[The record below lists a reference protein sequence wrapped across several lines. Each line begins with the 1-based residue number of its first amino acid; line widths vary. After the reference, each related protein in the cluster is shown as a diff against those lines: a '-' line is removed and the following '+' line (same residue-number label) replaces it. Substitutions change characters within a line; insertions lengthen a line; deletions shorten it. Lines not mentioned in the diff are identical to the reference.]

1 MKKIITICLCLLLS
15 LYFYERQ
22 KPVDLSK
29 YESDSKRV
37 EIKGE
42 VITPGIYD
50 VDLHANVNDVIR
62 LAGGCRPDADT
73 SNLNLTKDIA
83 NHEVIVVAKKSE
95 VVLIS
100 INSAKVE
107 DLDTLP
113 GIGPSIAQR
122 IVDYRSQNAFS
133 SLEQLKEVKG
143 IGDKLFD
150 KIKDLITL

>member
-1 MKKIITICLCLLLS
+1 MKKIMTICLCVLFS

-22 KPVDLSK
+22 KPVDLSA
-29 YESDSKRV
+29 YENDYKRV

-42 VITPGIYD
+42 VANPGIYD
-50 VDLHANVNDVIR
+50 VDVHANVDDVIR
-62 LAGGCRPDADT
+62 LAGGCNSEADI
-73 SNLNLTKDIA
+73 SNVNLTKDIA
-83 NHEVIVVAKKSE
+83 NNEVIVIAKKSQ

-100 INSAKVE
+100 LNSAKVE
-107 DLDTLP
+107 ELDSLP

-122 IVDYRSQNAFS
+122 IVDYRSQSAFT
-133 SLEQLKEVKG
+133 SLEQLKDVKG